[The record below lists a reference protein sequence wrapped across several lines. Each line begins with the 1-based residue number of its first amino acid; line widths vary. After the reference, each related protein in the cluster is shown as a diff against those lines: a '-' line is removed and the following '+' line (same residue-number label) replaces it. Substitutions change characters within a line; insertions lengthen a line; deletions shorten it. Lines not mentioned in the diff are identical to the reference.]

1 MGGVENGGFPLQEN
15 VYSLFG
21 PPNARTIED

>member
-21 PPNARTIED
+21 PPNARTVQD